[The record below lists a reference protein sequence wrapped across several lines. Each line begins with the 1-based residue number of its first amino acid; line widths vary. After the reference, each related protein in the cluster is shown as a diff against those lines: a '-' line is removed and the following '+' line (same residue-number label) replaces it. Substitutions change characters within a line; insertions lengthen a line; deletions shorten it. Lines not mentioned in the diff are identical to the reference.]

1 MTDYCSSYKF
11 IGNFASGSSGG
22 TSTTYIKNLDAV
34 SVEADLISCGKL
46 TINNVEIDDTVS
58 SLTTKTQYQTAS
70 ANDTSFAGTVTSTG
84 VRAATVS
91 ANSMIPYSGTSINF
105 GTNTVYMNTSAKY
118 VGINTVSPAYSLDV
132 NGEGNFST
140 ALRVTSSAT
149 SSVTLL
155 QLLGPSVS
163 TATTTNEIRMFIGTT
178 NSTRTGGVIAWCP
191 RATVTDNRLSFYVTG
206 TSTPRLDINASSTSP
221 NVSITG
227 SLCTTPLVV
236 QATSGSSVTLSN
248 IPSAATVIT
257 LSFVE
262 LGQSGNGSVFLRV
275 GSTSISST
283 NIYSYA
289 FNQKN
294 STNEYCEGGH
304 GVSFIS
310 LCRPLGNSEKLY
322 GNLTLTK
329 LKYSTAITYAV
340 SGTLRI
346 AGGTDETQIVMVSGW
361 INTQYEITQVQIIP
375 GSGYTFNV
383 STALMQVTTL

>member
-1 MTDYCSSYKF
+1 MTDYCSAYKF

-34 SVEADLISCGKL
+34 SVEADLVSCGKL

-70 ANDTSFAGTVTSTG
+70 ADNTSFTGTVTSTG

-91 ANSMIPYSGTSINF
+91 ANSMIPYTGTSINF

-118 VGINTVSPAYSLDV
+118 VGINTVAPAYSLDV

-191 RATVTDNRLSFYVTG
+191 RAAVTDNRLSLYVTG
-206 TSTPRLDINASSTSP
+206 TSAPRLDINASTSP

-236 QATSGSSVTLSN
+236 QVTSGSSATISN

-257 LSFVE
+257 LSLVE
-262 LGQSGNGSVFLRV
+262 IGQTGNGSVFLRV
-275 GSTSISST
+275 GSTSISTT

-294 STNEYCEGGH
+294 STNEYSEGNSST
-304 GVSFIS
+304 SFIS
-310 LCRPLGNSEKLY
+310 LCKPLNNSEKLY
-322 GNLTLTK
+322 GNITLTK
-329 LKYSTAITYAV
+329 LKYGTAITYAV
-340 SGTLRI
+340 SGVLRLS
-346 AGGTDETQIVMVSGW
+346 GGTDETQIVMVSGW
-361 INTQYEITQVQIIP
+361 INTQYEITQVQLSP
-375 GSGYTFNV
+375 GSTYTFNV
-383 STALMQVTTL
+383 STGLMQVTTL